1 MNWLMIAVVG
11 GAAAWFEYSYRR
23 SQRQPKKSPAQ
34 APGSSANVEQA
45 GQVREVN
52 QTIGCSIDHA
62 HFSH

>member
-23 SQRQPKKSPAQ
+23 SQRQKSPAK

-45 GQVREVN
+45 GQVP
-52 QTIGCSIDHA
+52 SISPGSENDKKLNTSA
-62 HFSH
+62 